1 VLKSGSAFI
10 VRWWIPLLIL
20 WLVGLVSISYIAP
33 NFSEVVSPG
42 EFDFLPPEAE
52 SLKAERVFRQAFEK
66 DLLRSLVVVNI
77 RRTSRPKGLTTPEE
91 FEKKGIDRKSDLDFI
106 EDDLRPRLE
115 KIIADHNRQE
125 GTAHSSGQDIE
136 KTEEDYFDEAAKSVI
151 TYTDTL
157 LGPLLQSE
165 DGKASMILVEL
176 PNDFLDARNGSII
189 SAIEKLIFEN
199 SSFRKVIP
207 PGLELTMSGTAT
219 VGRDMN
225 VAAKQ
230 SADATE
236 SVTVFL
242 IVTMLILIY
251 RAPIM
256 ALIPLLTVMIV
267 LEVVISI
274 LSLLAA
280 NNIMGVF
287 ESMDIYVTVVTYGA
301 GVDYCLFLIARY
313 REELEAGLHYDEAIS
328 NAVSKTV
335 APLMAS
341 AGTSIVGIGMMIFTD
356 YKKFQQAGMG
366 ISLGIF
372 VALIA
377 TLTFTPT
384 LLRLMGKWAFWP
396 KIAQENPGETP
407 GWVSRSNLVSRIL
420 ESNPLD
426 RFWKKLALLISAIP
440 GKLQF
445 GFIGLMMPFAVIALI
460 CFNYLSYGLL
470 TELPDDA
477 RSVVGT
483 RAVQA
488 HFPAGTLG
496 PSTILLV
503 NREQNFLS
511 EKQVQLMKKLSDSL
525 YSRRKELGIEDIFS
539 SAYPLGMTPKSIAKQ
554 HSMEE
559 SMKGPGILKKAR
571 RTTMRRRV
579 MDQYVG
585 KKQPIAEHVSR
596 VDIIFSQDPFTQGS
610 IKQLNRVLKELDT
623 ELPLLMSGK
632 TNVYALGPTASIRDM
647 KNTTDSDQIKVAILV
662 LIGVYIVLVVLLR
675 KPAICVYLIATVFF
689 SYLVTL
695 GVTFTLFWALD
706 PTGFAGLDWKVRM
719 FLLTILVAIGE
730 DYNIFLITRIDE
742 ERRET
747 TPVKGTLLALT
758 KTGSIISSCG
768 LIMAGTFCSLMAGSL
783 VGMQQLGFALAFG
796 VLLDTFVVRPILV
809 PSYLVLLERGL
820 FGKYSRYFGAINPPG
835 SKKT

>member
-1 VLKSGSAFI
+1 MIKSGSAFI
-10 VRWWIPLLIL
+10 VRWWIPLLAVWI
-20 WLVGLVSISYIAP
+20 VGLVCISYIAP
-33 NFSEVVSPG
+33 DFSDVISPG
-42 EFDFLPPEAE
+42 EFDFLPPEAD
-52 SLKAERVFRQAFEK
+52 SLKAEKIFRQAFEK
-66 DLLRSLVVVNI
+66 DLLRSLVVVNV
-77 RRTSRPKGLTTPEE
+77 RRTSRPEGLTTPEE
-91 FEKKGIDRKSDLDFI
+91 FKDKQIDRKNDLDFI
-106 EDDLRPRLE
+106 ENDLRPELE
-115 KIIADHNRQE
+115 KIIANHNAQE
-125 GTAHSSGQDIE
+125 QAENSAGEDAPLSQ
-136 KTEEDYFDEAAKSVI
+136 EDYLDKAAKAVT
-151 TYTDTL
+151 TYTDPI

-165 DGKASMILVEL
+165 DGQASMILVEL

-189 SAIEKLIFEN
+189 AAIEKLIFEN
-199 SSFRKVIP
+199 PTFRKVIP
-207 PGLELTMSGTAT
+207 PGLELTISGTAT

-225 VAAKQ
+225 VAAKH

-236 SVTVFL
+236 SVTVIL
-242 IVTMLILIY
+242 IVVMLILIY

-256 ALIPLLTVMIV
+256 ALIPLITVMIV

-287 ESMDIYVTVVTYGA
+287 EAMDIYVTVVTYGA

-313 REELEAGLHYDEAIS
+313 REELEVGLHYDEAIS
-328 NAVSKTV
+328 NAVAKTV

-372 VALIA
+372 IALIA
-377 TLTFTPT
+377 TLTLTPT

-396 KIAQENPGETP
+396 KIAQERPGETP
-407 GWVSRSNLVSRIL
+407 GWVSRSTLVIRIL
-420 ESNPLD
+420 ESNPLE
-426 RFWKKLALLISAIP
+426 RLWKKLALIISAMP
-440 GKLQF
+440 GKLLF
-445 GFIGLMMPFAVIALI
+445 GFIGVMMPFAIISVV
-460 CFNYLSYGLL
+460 CFNFLSYGLL
-470 TELPDDA
+470 TELPDDS
-477 RSVVGT
+477 RSVVGS
-483 RAVQA
+483 RAVQE

-503 NREQNFLS
+503 NKDQNFLL
-511 EKQVQLMKKLSDSL
+511 EKQVQLMKKISDSL
-525 YSRRKELGIEDIFS
+525 YKQRKELGIEDIFS
-539 SAYPLGMTPKSIAKQ
+539 SAYPLGMTPKSLEKQ
-554 HSMEE
+554 KSLEE
-559 SMKGPGILKKAR
+559 GVSRIKRLG
-571 RTTMRRRV
+571 MRRRT

-585 KKQPIAEHVSR
+585 KKQPLAEHVSR
-596 VDIIFSQDPFTQGS
+596 MDVIFNQDPFTQGS
-610 IKQLNRVLKELDT
+610 ITQLNRVLEELDVLLA
-623 ELPLLMSGK
+623 ELLSGN
-632 TNVYALGPTASIRDM
+632 TDVYALGPTASIRDM
-647 KNTTDSDQIKVAILV
+647 KKTTDSDQLKVAVLV
-662 LIGVYIVLVVLLR
+662 LIGVYLVLVLLLK
-675 KPAICVYLIATVFF
+675 KPAICVYLIVTVFF

-695 GVTFTLFWALD
+695 GVTFALFWAMD

-742 ERRET
+742 ERQGR
-747 TPVKGTLLALT
+747 TPIKGTLLALT

-820 FGKYSRYFGAINPPG
+820 FGKYSCYFGAVNPP
-835 SKKT
+835 K